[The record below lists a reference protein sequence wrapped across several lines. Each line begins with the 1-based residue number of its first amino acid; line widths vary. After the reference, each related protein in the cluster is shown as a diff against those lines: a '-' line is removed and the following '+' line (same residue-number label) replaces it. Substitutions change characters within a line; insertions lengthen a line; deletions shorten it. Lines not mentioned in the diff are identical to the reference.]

1 MPPTTT
7 GYSLIPVSYS
17 YTLITNLTL
26 SPPLSTLSTL
36 QDQQQLADALSES
49 ETQLQCVSSELAGW
63 QQASGGRRV
72 TTGATAAAREAEAEA
87 QLQVRGLEEE

>member
-1 MPPTTT
+1 MF
-7 GYSLIPVSYS
+7 
-17 YTLITNLTL
+17 TLF
-26 SPPLSTLSTL
+26 TL